1 MLCVL
6 VFVQP
11 FGGGFVEA
19 VNLLHSS
26 MKTLTFTCLIL
37 APLVLRAADVAE
49 TAHAGIAPDQLQF
62 FEKNIRPVLVEHCYK
77 CHSTE
82 SDKVKGGLTLDTKQ
96 ASLLGGESGHPG
108 VTPGNIAQS
117 SIYEAMTW
125 KNDDM
130 QMPPKQKLPDD
141 VIANFKKWIEMGAPD
156 PREAKVANANG
167 GKRVIDMD
175 EGRKHWSFQKPVKQ
189 APPEVKTEGWAKTD
203 IDKHILAGI
212 EKAGLGPV
220 RDADRPTLIR
230 RIAFDLTGL
239 PPTPDEVKAFVA
251 DQSPDA
257 VKRVIDMYLDSER
270 YGERWA
276 RHWLDVAR
284 YGESSGKEVNV
295 LYPHAWR
302 YRDYVIE
309 SFKKDKPYDQ
319 FLKEQIAGDLL
330 KFTDKR
336 DQAEK
341 IVATGFLAIGAKGHN
356 QRDRRQFAMD
366 LVDEQIDALSQS
378 MLGLTLACARC
389 HDHKFDPVT
398 QRDYYALAGIFLSSE
413 PLFGTYEQLQN
424 TNTADLIELDRTAG
438 QVSGLAKISSSE
450 VAQLKSRYETAQ
462 KAATDAQREV
472 FTMRQQDRDKAGV
485 ATFLRIRGARDN
497 AEAIKAD
504 LDLFYEDGTPRTLAM
519 GVLDRKTP
527 VNSPILVRGDIKQP
541 GDMVPRGLVEV
552 LCAKDEPL
560 NISPQSGSGR
570 LDLAFWI
577 ASKDNPLTA
586 RVMANRVWLKLM
598 GSGLVVTPDNFGV
611 MGQKPTHPELL
622 DHLAVTFMENGWSV
636 KKLIREI
643 MLSRAYQMG
652 SAHDVA
658 NYGVD
663 PDNKLHWRMNQRR
676 LDAEAIRDAMLAV
689 GGALNFYP
697 VDGSPVARAGEGRQG
712 LQTLQRE
719 VTAKPYTYRS
729 IYLPIVRDQISEVL
743 SVFDFPDA
751 SLVNGDRETTNVPSQ
766 SLFLMNNPQAQGAAD
781 AFAARV
787 AKYEGSSAER
797 LSYAYQLAFGREPNA
812 QEKQAISNFWMRFQP
827 QVAKS
832 AGGGKDAKQKAD
844 FAALSAFCQSLIAS
858 AEFRYLN

>member
-1 MLCVL
+1 MK
-6 VFVQP
+6 
-11 FGGGFVEA
+11 
-19 VNLLHSS
+19 LLPLSS
-26 MKTLTFTCLIL
+26 LIL
-37 APLVLRAADVAE
+37 APVMLTGADVAE

-62 FEKNIRPVLVEHCYK
+62 FEKNIRPVLAQHCHK
-77 CHSTE
+77 CHSAE

-96 ASLLGGESGHPG
+96 ATLLGGESGHPG

-125 KNDDM
+125 KNEDM

-156 PREAKVANANG
+156 PRETKVANANG

-175 EGRKHWSFQKPVKQ
+175 EGRKHWSFQKPVKHT
-189 APPEVKTEGWAKTD
+189 PPEVKTEGWARTD
-203 IDKHILAGI
+203 IDKFILAGV
-212 EKAGLGPV
+212 EKAGLHPV

-230 RIAFDLTGL
+230 RISFDLTGL

-257 VKRVIDMYLDSER
+257 VRRVIDMYLDSER

-284 YGESSGKEVNV
+284 YAESSGKEVNV

-319 FLKEQIAGDLL
+319 FLREQIAGDLL
-330 KFTDKR
+330 KFSDKR

-341 IVATGFLAIGAKGHN
+341 IVATGFLAVGSKGHN
-356 QRDRRQFAMD
+356 NRDRRQFAMD
-366 LVDEQIDALSQS
+366 LVDEQIDAVSQS

-413 PLFGTYEQLQN
+413 TLFGTYDQLQN
-424 TNTADLIELDRTAG
+424 SNTSALIELDRNAG
-438 QVSGLAKISSSE
+438 QVSGLAKIASAE
-450 VAQLKSRYETAQ
+450 VKQLKSRYEVAE
-462 KAATDAQREV
+462 KAATEARREA
-472 FTMRQQDRDKAGV
+472 FAMRQQDRDKAG
-485 ATFLRIRGARDN
+485 AAAFLRIRGARDN

-527 VNSPILVRGDIKQP
+527 FNSPILVRGDIKQP
-541 GDMVPRGLVEV
+541 GDVVSRGLVEV
-552 LCAKDEPL
+552 LCAKGEPL

-577 ASKDNPLTA
+577 ASKNNPLTA

-598 GSGLVVTPDNFGV
+598 GSGLVATPDNFGV
-611 MGQKPTHPELL
+611 MGQKPTHPGLL

-643 MLSRAYQMG
+643 MLSRAYQTG
-652 SAHDVA
+652 SAYDAA
-658 NYGVD
+658 NYAVD

-689 GGALNFYP
+689 GGVLNLYP
-697 VDGSPVARAGEGRQG
+697 VDGSPVARAGEGRRA
-712 LQTLQRE
+712 LLTLQRE
-719 VTAKPYTYRS
+719 VTGKPYTYRS
-729 IYLPIVRDQISEVL
+729 IYLPIVRDQIPEVL

-766 SLFLMNNPQAQGAAD
+766 SLFLMNNQQAQGAAD

-787 AKYEGSSAER
+787 AKFDGNSSER

-812 QEKQAISNFWMRFQP
+812 QERQAISNFWTRFQP

-832 AGGGKDAKQKAD
+832 TGGGKDAKQRAD